1 MRTMGQFTR
10 FSICLALLVLSTGCR
25 ASNGW
30 VMNNSGMGYYQK
42 GNYAMAR
49 QEFARAIA
57 DDPYHPDYRHNL
69 AMAMQKQGDLPGAER
84 VMRHTLSIDP
94 MHQPTYHALAQSLML
109 QQRPDEA
116 QELLVGWAETQ
127 PYATS
132 SHVEMAWLQ
141 RELGNTTGA
150 EQSLRQALQVE
161 PNNPI
166 ALAHL
171 GQVHHDAGRPDQ
183 AAAYYERSLASQWDQ
198 PEVHSRL
205 ATVSSRRDVRRSAMM
220 HNTSHS
226 QPNTFASG
234 PISLDQ
240 STFAAMPLEDPVD
253 TRRLTRRD
261 RRHQHGTVAGGYP
274 LPTYGTQTALW
285 SPTGTAMSQPMMSQP
300 MMSYQQPMLADQQFV
315 EQPYTTRHPAMAEQI
330 MLPGTIMGS
339 PVMTTQSIYS
349 APGIASGSSIIP
361 QADPAHATGTVAG
374 LPVVSPY

>member
-1 MRTMGQFTR
+1 MHNMGQFTR
-10 FSICLALLVLSTGCR
+10 MSICLGLLVLATGCR

-42 GNYAMAR
+42 GNYAAAR

-84 VMRHTLSIDP
+84 VLRHNLSVDP
-94 MHQPTYHALAQSLML
+94 MHQPTYHSLAQSLML
-109 QQRPDEA
+109 QQRPEEA
-116 QELLVGWAETQ
+116 QELLTGWAETQ

-141 RELGNTTGA
+141 REMGNSNGA

-183 AAAYYERSLASQWDQ
+183 AAAYYERSLATQWNQ

-205 ATVSSRRDVRRSAMM
+205 ATVSSRRDIRRSAMM
-220 HNTSHS
+220 QNQSYS

-240 STFAAMPLEDPVD
+240 ATFAAMPLTDPVD
-253 TRRLTRRD
+253 TRRLTRHD
-261 RRHQHGTVAGGYP
+261 RRHGGGTVVGNYP

-285 SPTGTAMSQPMMSQP
+285 SPTGSAMSQPAMA
-300 MMSYQQPMLADQQFV
+300 YQQPMLAGQQFADQTYPV
-315 EQPYTTRHPAMAEQI
+315 QYPTMAEQP
-330 MLPGTIMGS
+330 M
-339 PVMTTQSIYS
+339 YA
-349 APGIASGSSIIP
+349 APGIASGPTMIP
-361 QADPAHATGTVAG
+361 QADPAHATGIASG
-374 LPVVSPY
+374 LPVVDPY